1 MEKHIT
7 LVAALHI
14 AFSILGLFLA
24 AIFFIAVVGGGL
36 LSGDDDAITITAIV
50 GGMVLLFIFILSIPG
65 IIGGI
70 GLLKRATWSR
80 ILMLVIAF
88 LELINIPFGT
98 ILGVYTIWVLVD
110 EKTVEFFEKNSEKQS

>member
-98 ILGVYTIWVLVD
+98 ILGVYSIWVLVD
-110 EKTVEFFEKNSEKQS
+110 EKTVELFEKNSEKQS

>member
-110 EKTVEFFEKNSEKQS
+110 EKTVELFEKNSEKQS